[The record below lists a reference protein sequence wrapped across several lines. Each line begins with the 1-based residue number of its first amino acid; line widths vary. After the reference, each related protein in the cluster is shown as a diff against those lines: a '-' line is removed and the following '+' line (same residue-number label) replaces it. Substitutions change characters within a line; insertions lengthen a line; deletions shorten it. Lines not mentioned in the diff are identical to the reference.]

1 MKKLIL
7 PFGLVLFLSASLF
20 LTSCQPDCANCVIY
34 TIDTQNGGDTIN
46 TSVPKEYCGE
56 DLDAVDG
63 TSDTDNQ
70 GIKTVYVCD

>member
-7 PFGLVLFLSASLF
+7 PFGFVLFLSF
-20 LTSCQPDCANCVIY
+20 GFFTTSCQPDCANCEIY
-34 TIDTQNGGDTIN
+34 TIDTQNGDTTI
-46 TSVPKEYCGE
+46 SAPQEYCGE

-63 TSDTDNQ
+63 KEDTDPQ